1 MKRCVVERLACV
13 NVPALPLQI
22 TLNAHPDWRPHPVVV
37 VAEDRP
43 QSPILWVN
51 GRARTSGVA
60 PGLAYAS
67 ALALVPELRAAPLVA
82 AHVAAAVTD
91 LAARLRAHS
100 PEVESSIDE
109 PGVFWANVVGLHR
122 LYASLEAWAGA
133 VRADFSRAGFSATV
147 AVGFTR
153 FGTYAA
159 ARVARSVRVFADV
172 HEETAEAGRVPL
184 ARLATIPPEILDALH
199 QLGVRSVDALRRLP
213 ARGLLERFGPQL
225 HRLHRLA
232 HGDAWAPLQPEIPP
246 DPVVRTVLL
255 DHPENDAA
263 GVLFLIKR
271 VLHPLLAT
279 LAGRGQAMAALEMRL
294 RPDRHE
300 WRTERIRPA
309 APTLDAV
316 QILDLVRLRLTA
328 AAVDAG
334 VIELAVEAFG
344 EAATADQLQ
353 LFTEHQQRDLE
364 AGNRALAR
372 LRAELGDEAVVR
384 AVLRKGHLPEA
395 RFGWEPMERLQ
406 IPRPRAVE
414 MRSLVR
420 RVYARP
426 IALPPSPRPSH
437 DDGWLISGVVRGSV
451 SDQSGPFML
460 SGGWWVR
467 EVRRDYYFVETRRGE
482 VLWVYYDRRRR
493 GWFLH
498 GRVE

>member
-1 MKRCVVERLACV
+1 MERLACV

-22 TLNAHPDWRPHPVVV
+22 TLNAHPDWKAHPVAV

-51 GRARTSGVA
+51 GRARKSGVT

-67 ALALVPELRAAPLVA
+67 ALSLVPELRAAPLVA
-82 AHVAAAVTD
+82 AHVAATVAD

-100 PEVESSIDE
+100 PEIEPSTDE
-109 PGVFWANVVGLHR
+109 PGVFWANVAGLHR
-122 LYASLEAWAGA
+122 LYESLEAWAGA
-133 VRADFSRAGFSATV
+133 VRADLSRAGFSAIV
-147 AVGFTR
+147 VVGVTR
-153 FGTYAA
+153 FGTYAT
-159 ARVARSVRVFADV
+159 ARVARSVRVFADAG
-172 HEETAEAGRVPL
+172 EEAAEAGRVPL
-184 ARLATIPPEILDALH
+184 ARLAAVSPEILDALH
-199 QLGVRSVDALRRLP
+199 RLGVRTVDGLLRLP

-225 HRLHRLA
+225 YRLHREA
-232 HGDAWAPLQPEIPP
+232 AGDLPTPLQPEIPP
-246 DPVVRTVLL
+246 EPVVRAVLL
-255 DHPENDAA
+255 DYPESDAA
-263 GVLFLIKR
+263 GLLFLTKR
-271 VLHPLLAT
+271 LLHLLLAT
-279 LAGRGQAMAALEMRL
+279 LAGRGQALAALEMRL

-300 WRTERIRPA
+300 WCTERIRPA

-316 QILDLVRLRLTA
+316 QILDLVRLRLEAT
-328 AAVDAG
+328 VLSAG
-334 VIELAVEAFG
+334 VIELVVEAFG
-344 EAATADQLQ
+344 EPATADQLQ

-372 LRAELGDEAVVR
+372 LRAELGDDAVVR
-384 AVLRKGHLPEA
+384 VVMRNGHLPEA

-426 IALPPSPRPSH
+426 VALPPSPRPSH

-451 SDQSGPFML
+451 SDQSGPFIL

>member
-1 MKRCVVERLACV
+1 VGRLACV

-22 TLNAHPDWRPHPVVV
+22 TLNTHPDWRPHPVVV

-51 GRARTSGVA
+51 SRARKAGVV

-67 ALALVPELRAAPLVA
+67 ALSLVPELRAAPLVA
-82 AHVAAAVTD
+82 AHVSDAVAD
-91 LAARLRAHS
+91 VAARLRGHS
-100 PEVESSIDE
+100 PEVEPSSDE
-109 PGVFWANVVGLHR
+109 PGVFWANVAGLHR
-122 LYASLEAWAGA
+122 LYESLEAWAGA
-133 VRADFSRAGFSATV
+133 VRADLAHVGFTATV

-153 FGTYAA
+153 FGTYAT
-159 ARVARSVRVFADV
+159 ARTARSVRVFRDAD
-172 HEETAEAGRVPL
+172 EETAEAGRVAL
-184 ARLATIPPEILDALH
+184 ARLAAIPPEMLDALH
-199 QLGVRSVDALRRLP
+199 RLGVRTVDALLRLP
-213 ARGLLERFGPQL
+213 ARGLLERFGPVL
-225 HRLHRLA
+225 HRVHREA
-232 HGDAWAPLQPEIPP
+232 AGDLWTPLQPEIPT
-246 DPVVRTVLL
+246 DPVVRAVLL

-263 GVLFLIKR
+263 GLLFLTKR
-271 VLHPLLAT
+271 LLHPMLST
-279 LAGRGQAMAALEMRL
+279 LVGYGQALTTLEMRL
-294 RPDRHE
+294 RPDRHA

-309 APTLDAV
+309 APTLDEA
-316 QILDLVRLRLTA
+316 QILDLVRLRLEATA
-328 AAVDAG
+328 LNAG
-334 VIELAVEAFG
+334 VIEMVLEAFG
-344 EAATADQLQ
+344 EPATADQLQ

-372 LRAELGDEAVVR
+372 LRAELGDDAVVR
-384 AVLRKGHLPEA
+384 AVMRKGHLPEA
-395 RFGWEPMERLQ
+395 RFGWEPMARLQ
-406 IPRPRAVE
+406 IPRPRTVE

-451 SDQSGPFML
+451 SDQTGPFIL

-467 EVRRDYYFVETRRGE
+467 EVRRDYYYVETRRGE